1 MCAFKNFRYMKI
13 LYIGALLFVCMLTGC
28 QKNERDIAKQ
38 VGSIETEES
47 AQGAELKAMLGV
59 EDIWDETIE
68 AEARTGEKATVK
80 ISAKVFLPSTDHMS
94 VVQLESDG
102 FTQEKRQE
110 ILEAICEPDSISNE
124 KPLEAVKAE
133 LEQYVELIDRWQ
145 QKQSDTIETY
155 GVRDES
161 IDEILNNLYST
172 QKTLLNSMEENKAE
186 NRQTDYTENEFYG
199 KIDGR
204 WFHFCF
210 TNGNLSAGLVN
221 THTREL
227 SFPLPENQYCEYY
240 YVRPEEAEG
249 IENQCRISRTE
260 AEQIADDFL
269 EKMGYKEYMLNDCQN
284 IRWAALD
291 VNQLDLESYSYINK
305 NLTELGD
312 CGWYFTYGR
321 DVNGVAAD
329 VSDYAYITYNIE
341 NYEAYAVGKYGVE
354 RVEVNIDNAG
364 IFAFHITYPY
374 KQKAVLEQ
382 QVKLLSFAQIQD
394 AFRSAIKNST
404 EPYVQ
409 NAKQVSCFDRL
420 ELVYFRHLC
429 DDGTFTLLPVWRL
442 CSLHQGDVEEPERIA
457 AVYMVNAIDG
467 TSIDVFDE
475 LYEAAN
481 YVN

>member
-28 QKNERDIAKQ
+28 QKNEGDIAKQ

-59 EDIWDETIE
+59 EDTWDEAIE

-80 ISAKVFLPSTDHMS
+80 ISAKVFLPSTAYMS
-94 VVQLESDG
+94 VVQLEQDG

-110 ILEAICEPDSISNE
+110 ILETICEPGSISNE

-161 IDEILNNLYST
+161 IDEILNNLFSE
-172 QKTLLNSMEENKAE
+172 QEMLLNSMKENKAE
-186 NRQTDYTENEFYG
+186 NRQANYKNNEFYG
-199 KIDGR
+199 KIDDR
-204 WFHFCF
+204 WFHFYF
-210 TNGNLSAGLVN
+210 TNGSLLAGLAN
-221 THTREL
+221 SYTREL

-291 VNQLDLESYSYINK
+291 VNQRDLESYSYVNGYDSVQ
-305 NLTELGD
+305 LGD

-329 VSDYAYITYNIE
+329 VSDYDYITYNIE

-364 IFAFHITYPY
+364 IFAFSITYPY

-409 NAKQVSCFDRL
+409 TAKQVSCFDRL
-420 ELVYFRHLC
+420 ELVYVRHLC
-429 DDGTFTLLPVWRL
+429 DDGTYTLLPVWRL
-442 CSLHQGDVEEPERIA
+442 CSLRQGDVEESEGIA

-467 TSIDVFDE
+467 TSIDVLDE
-475 LYEAAN
+475 LYEPAN
-481 YVN
+481 